1 MFHFVLL
8 SLFPRIDITIII
20 IIIIIITIIIIIIII
35 IIIKREWSIK
45 TLFVAQLIRIISWTK
60 LPADMYTENWRSE
73 KRS

>member
-8 SLFPRIDITIII
+8 SLFPRIDI